1 MTTDE
6 WINIIGEAVST
17 GARKQIITVRNW
29 ANIGPD
35 TVDIGTLTLSF
46 HYSQLISDLPKYSL
60 YIQ

>member
-35 TVDIGTLTLSF
+35 TVDIGTLLWQTWTGG
-46 HYSQLISDLPKYSL
+46 
-60 YIQ
+60 